1 MLHDNLESR
10 ITFEVPSST
19 ADFDKLIR
27 DNNYTLFWQNLH
39 SSSSTGLG
47 ETGHRGGSGASE
59 LLAGHRD
66 RNATSDYGQLMGSL
80 RGFAGERGGPY
91 GWGLPDEVGLG
102 VDSAG
107 PLLVDPSYLW
117 IGAVMV
123 LLVLS
128 GLFCVCSCYLYYKY
142 RRWQKC
148 VSITSCHQTPH
159 GTLVGDVESPPPYD
173 PETTTTAATLPS
185 YTVASGLPSYEDAVE
200 HIYRQQQLQRQN
212 PPPAQ
217 PTSVH
222 PPATVKFFESRP
234 QNWLAVTILEEIHYN
249 FVGRGGTTSPS
260 TVVTIPEKVEERD
273 ESEGD
278 LLGTWRQQQHEEKPR
293 PLGRR

>member
-39 SSSSTGLG
+39 STGESGLRSG
-47 ETGHRGGSGASE
+47 ASGASE
-59 LLAGHRD
+59 LLAGHKD

-80 RGFAGERGGPY
+80 KGFAGERGGPY

-102 VDSAG
+102 VDGAG

-148 VSITSCHQTPH
+148 VSITSCHQTAH
-159 GTLVGDVESPPPYD
+159 GGTLVGDVESPPPYD
-173 PETTTTAATLPS
+173 PETTTTTLPS

-212 PPPAQ
+212 PPPA
-217 PTSVH
+217 SVH

-234 QNWLAVTILEEIHYN
+234 QNWLAVTIFEEIHYN
-249 FVGRGGTTSPS
+249 FVGRGGTTTSPS
-260 TVVTIPEKVEERD
+260 TVVSIPEKVED

-278 LLGTWRQQQHEEKPR
+278 LLGTWRQQQQQQHEEKPR